1 MGVKGKVM
9 TNTIDFGIDL
19 GTTNSCVARWDGEIG
34 AIRVFQ
40 NNDNMN
46 VTPSAVHIL
55 KTGRVIVGRRAASA
69 LVTDPDNV
77 AVEFK
82 RWMGQKD
89 RVIFA
94 AADRSMSAEEL
105 SAEILKSLKEDVR
118 RQTGYDMLSAVIT
131 VPAAFGA
138 LQCEATA
145 RAATLAGLN
154 EAPLLQEPIAAAI
167 GYQANPGDP
176 SQRWL
181 VFDLG
186 GGTLDIAVVSTRD
199 GRLNVLE
206 HRGDNV
212 LGGKDIDKAIL
223 DEILLPALRSS
234 FDLPESSVSDPRL
247 KSLMARLRTKA
258 EEAKIDLSTT
268 SDVTVSLY
276 DVGDDRSGTPIEMD
290 VSISRAQLEHISEP
304 LLEKCCL
311 LAEEALA
318 SARISGG
325 DLDKILLVGGSTQS
339 PFLREMLQTRI
350 GAKIDFSADPMTVVG
365 RGAATY
371 ASTLESKGTPS
382 AGSRQNGPASSQA
395 VSLKLAYEPVSADLE
410 CPVSGR
416 IIDGAEDAEIKIE
429 SNGGI
434 WTSGWIALTKG
445 FFDIPVMLSGAGVT
459 TFWIY
464 LRDRQGNL
472 IETDINEFKIR
483 HGLVPSSPPLPHPIA
498 VEVVGA
504 TGKAALD
511 LIFPKGTPLPAERT
525 VKYRAVRT
533 LSPADP
539 DSGLAVKLWEGEFF
553 DAPEANEWV
562 GNILIS
568 PSEVKRSVP
577 QGTEIEVTV
586 RISDSRLITVDAYIA
601 YLNQHFSGNV
611 YVPQREEQDYSDLA
625 GRVSDKIPSYRRQ
638 IDQLEEAAADT
649 ADANLAEELQSL
661 RRDLQELQELQTA
674 TLSDRHAGDR
684 VDPDNARRV
693 VQNAKILHGKIS
705 RVESRLSEP
714 GRARNIT
721 QFVELVEAVEEVSEK
736 FGSNL
741 EKQQFALLKRELERA
756 AAKGD
761 VRTVD
766 RATQELDRLRW
777 RILSRYDWF
786 WRDVFLSLAG
796 DASSFVDPARA
807 NKLFDRGHQAIAN
820 DDGAGLRE
828 TVNALWDLQPK
839 SKADANRDSAM
850 SAGLRK

>member
-1 MGVKGKVM
+1 M
-9 TNTIDFGIDL
+9 TTTIDFGIDL
-19 GTTNSCVARWDGEIG
+19 GTTNSCVARWDSESS

-40 NNDNMN
+40 NNDQMN

-55 KTGRVIVGRRAASA
+55 KTGRVIVGRRASSA

-89 RVIFA
+89 RIAFPA
-94 AADRSMSAEEL
+94 AGREMSAEEL

-118 RQTGYDMLSAVIT
+118 RQTGHDMRSAVIT

-145 RAATLAGLN
+145 RAATLAGLS

-206 HRGDNV
+206 HRGNNI

-223 DEILLPALRSS
+223 DQILLPALRTS
-234 FDLPESSVSDPRL
+234 FDLPDSSASDPRL
-247 KSLMARLRTKA
+247 KGLMARLRTRA
-258 EEAKIDLSTT
+258 EEAKIDLSTA
-268 SDVTVSLY
+268 SDVTISLY

-290 VSISRAQLEHISEP
+290 VSVSRAQLDEISEP
-304 LLEKCCL
+304 LLEKCCQ

-318 SARISGG
+318 GARISGG
-325 DLDKILLVGGSTQS
+325 DLDKILLVGGPSQS
-339 PFLREMLQTRI
+339 PFLREMLQARI

-371 ASTLESKGTPS
+371 ASTLECKGAPAT
-382 AGSRQNGPASSQA
+382 ASRHSGPASSTV
-395 VSLKLAYEPVSADLE
+395 VSLKLAFEPVSAELE

-416 IIDGAEDAEIKIE
+416 VINSAADVEIKIE
-429 SNGGI
+429 SDGGI
-434 WTSGWIALTKG
+434 WTSGWITPVKG
-445 FFDIPVMLSGAGVT
+445 FFDIPVLLSEGGVT

-464 LRDRQGNL
+464 VRDGQGNL
-472 IETDINEFKIR
+472 VEADINEFKIR

-504 TGKAALD
+504 TGKATLD

-533 LSPADP
+533 LSPTDP
-539 DSGLAVKLWEGEFF
+539 NSGLAVKLWEGEFL

-562 GNILIS
+562 GNILIA

-601 YLNQHFSGNV
+601 HLNQHFSGTI
-611 YVPQREEQDYSDLA
+611 YVAQREEQDYSDLA
-625 GRVSDKIPSYRRQ
+625 TSVSKNIPSYRHQ
-638 IDQLEEAAADT
+638 IDQLEEAAAES
-649 ADANLAEELQSL
+649 ADETLAQELQSL
-661 RRDLQELQELQTA
+661 RRDLQELQELETA
-674 TLSDRHAGDR
+674 AHGDRHTGDR
-684 VDPDNARRV
+684 VDPDNARRI
-693 VQNAKILHGKIS
+693 VQDAKTLHGRIS
-705 RVESRLSEP
+705 RVENRLSEP

-721 QFVELVEAVEEVSEK
+721 QFVDLVEAVEEVSEK
-736 FGSNL
+736 FGTNL
-741 EKQQFALLKRELERA
+741 EKQQCALLKRELERA

-761 VRTVD
+761 ARTVD

-777 RILSRYDWF
+777 RILGRYDWF
-786 WRDVFLSLAG
+786 WRDIFLSLA
-796 DASSFVDPARA
+796 DDPSSFVDPAGA
-807 NKLFDRGHQAIAN
+807 TKLFERGHQAIAN
-820 DDGAGLRE
+820 DDGADLRV
-828 TVNALWDLQPK
+828 TVNALWELQPK

-850 SAGLRK
+850 LAGLRK